1 MRKLIG
7 IILSLALLLSCTA
20 AIADP
25 VTLHVEMGSYS
36 LDLTVLDVRIEEDKL
51 HVDCIF
57 ENNDKC
63 GIGSAL
69 PMVYAVYDGKEYKAD
84 SYSARI
90 SGISSS
96 NMGAMLLS
104 GVTFNI
110 PYGLTELPAEI
121 YAEASPDHYE
131 QVWTN
136 SGAAPETAP

>member
-1 MRKLIG
+1 MRKIIA
-7 IILSLALLLSCTA
+7 IILSLALLLSCA
-20 AIADP
+20 AAMAEP
-25 VTLHVEMGSYS
+25 APLHVEMGGYS

-63 GIGSAL
+63 GVGSAL
-69 PMVYAVYDGKEYKAD
+69 PMVYAVYDGKKYEAD

-96 NMGAMLLS
+96 NLGAMLLS

-110 PYGLTELPAEI
+110 PYGPAELPAEI
-121 YAEASPDHYE
+121 YAEATPDHYE
-131 QVWTN
+131 QVWAN
-136 SGAAPETAP
+136 PGAAPEAAP